1 MGSSRQE
8 GRWSF
13 NSREWILEAGDWCI
27 NDDLIEYRCSNK
39 IGAIS
44 IELAIAMYGLD
55 APLKM
60 WGNLDAGLDQRAL
73 FERSFNS
80 SFDKFNEWTK
90 AYRQFL
96 VARTPLPEDLLQALQ
111 KK

>member
-1 MGSSRQE
+1 
-8 GRWSF
+8 
-13 NSREWILEAGDWCI
+13 
-27 NDDLIEYRCSNK
+27 
-39 IGAIS
+39 
-44 IELAIAMYGLD
+44 MYGLD

>member
-1 MGSSRQE
+1 
-8 GRWSF
+8 
-13 NSREWILEAGDWCI
+13 
-27 NDDLIEYRCSNK
+27 
-39 IGAIS
+39 
-44 IELAIAMYGLD
+44 
-55 APLKM
+55 M